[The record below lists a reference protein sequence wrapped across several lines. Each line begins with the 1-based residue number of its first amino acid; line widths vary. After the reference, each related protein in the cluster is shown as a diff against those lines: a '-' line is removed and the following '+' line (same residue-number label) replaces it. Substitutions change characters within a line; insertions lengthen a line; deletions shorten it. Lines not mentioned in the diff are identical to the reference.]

1 MAACMSGHLKTARD
15 TGNLPLHRNM
25 KFFCVLVLS
34 REKYFELQFK
44 HWPLFY
50 QYLHLKYSLTSPYGH
65 LYNTHTSLLRTV
77 RLVPDTSRLVTD
89 ISVKRTLA
97 SVPLV
102 SVLKRFDCMFNF
114 LYALTE
120 SISLS
125 YLKKIQDWIKTKR
138 RRKRTGTCKCWTLEQ
153 IAYLPGQKEKGLA
166 WLFQLYRCRCWYC
179 REIKQCDCM
188 SNFVVEQIKLNQDIP
203 SNWSFA

>member
-1 MAACMSGHLKTARD
+1 MIQKWQHAC
-15 TGNLPLHRNM
+15 
-25 KFFCVLVLS
+25 
-34 REKYFELQFK
+34 
-44 HWPLFY
+44 
-50 QYLHLKYSLTSPYGH
+50 
-65 LYNTHTSLLRTV
+65 
-77 RLVPDTSRLVTD
+77 LVTW
-89 ISVKRTLA
+89 RLQETLA
-97 SVPLV
+97 ICHFIGTWRSSSCWSYHKKNTFNCNLNIDLYFISNCIWNMP
-102 SVLKRFDCMFNF
+102 NF

-125 YLKKIQDWIKTKR
+125 YFKKIRDWIETKR

-203 SNWSFA
+203 SNIDRSHRGQMYRKKLKLRNL

>member
-1 MAACMSGHLKTARD
+1 MAACMSGHLMTVRD
-15 TGNLPLHRNM
+15 TGNLPLHRNVT
-25 KFFCVLVLS
+25 FFFVLVLS
-34 REKYFELQFK
+34 QEKYIQLQFK
-44 HWPLFY
+44 HWPLLIF
-50 QYLHLKYSLTSPYGH
+50 
-65 LYNTHTSLLRTV
+65 
-77 RLVPDTSRLVTD
+77 
-89 ISVKRTLA
+89 ISNCIWNM
-97 SVPLV
+97 P
-102 SVLKRFDCMFNF
+102 NF

-125 YLKKIQDWIKTKR
+125 YFKKIRDWIETKR

-203 SNWSFA
+203 SNIDRSHRGQMYRKKLKLRNL